1 MVTVHNLTQ
10 SAQKA
15 FEKDEITFFFFFFF
29 TIASR

>member
-15 FEKDEITFFFFFFF
+15 FEKDEISFFFFFF